1 MDGIAAVVPVR
12 EGEAAPAAD
21 TLAIERLAVALK
33 RYRSVVAWNEMH
45 GRLDEK
51 TGETKSSARYEL
63 EAERAFDRALAA
75 LGLTPE
81 SRFKLGLRL
90 MQAEAFAE
98 DAEANRRARE
108 RLDKRFEAADL
119 GAGSAA
125 AEKRNHEQR
134 QSGHDGDDPQHDVVE
149 DQEGDP
155 GGDQNDSPDPLPKLR
170 RAHDFHGESVSAKP
184 RQGQ

>member
-1 MDGIAAVVPVR
+1 
-12 EGEAAPAAD
+12 
-21 TLAIERLAVALK
+21 
-33 RYRSVVAWNEMH
+33 MH

-81 SRFKLGLRL
+81 SRFELGLRL

-149 DQEGDP
+149 IRKAIP
-155 GGDQNDSPDPLPKLR
+155 VATRTIPPTHSQNFGERTTSTA
-170 RAHDFHGESVSAKP
+170 RAYP
-184 RQGQ
+184 RSRGRVNERA